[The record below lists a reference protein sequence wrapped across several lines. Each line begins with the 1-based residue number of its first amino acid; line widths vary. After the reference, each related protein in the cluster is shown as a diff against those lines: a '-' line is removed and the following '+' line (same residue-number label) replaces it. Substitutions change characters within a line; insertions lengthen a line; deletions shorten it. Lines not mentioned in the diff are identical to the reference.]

1 MSRWQAATPGAP
13 PGKIDVALLQLSQRP
28 QRQAAAVSEITFL
41 SGTAQTTA
49 RKFGTAK
56 GWYHLRLQL
65 MSHGCRESLAK
76 IPTQCPR
83 RAIAALSRDT
93 MGL

>member
-41 SGTAQTTA
+41 SGTAQPTA
-49 RKFGTAK
+49 QKSATAK
-56 GWYHLRLQL
+56 ADGTTFD
-65 MSHGCRESLAK
+65 CV
-76 IPTQCPR
+76 
-83 RAIAALSRDT
+83 
-93 MGL
+93 